1 MPARSRQVDR
11 LVDRV
16 KRAVREID
24 RFIVAVEE
32 MKRERH
38 PERCGWKG
46 ACSYCIR
53 KLITIKSK
61 IKYALELGAEEDRWE
76 EAKHFMALWQRK
88 ARGGP
93 CVHMDAFYAH
103 HCVG

>member
-38 PERCGWKG
+38 PEHRGWKG
-46 ACSYCIR
+46 ACSYCVR
-53 KLITIKSK
+53 KLITIKNK
-61 IKYALELGAEEDRWE
+61 IKYALELGDEEDRWE

-93 CVHMDAFYAH
+93 RVHMEAFYAH
-103 HCVG
+103 HYVG